1 MFGIRAPTIIAL
13 DTKNL
18 TFLNLHSFLNLL
30 FFYRIVDRK
39 KDLVKLQHGEYI
51 SYGKVEAVLKTCP
64 IVESICLF
72 ADSTRDFVVAVMVP
86 VQAELAKLSDKPAKL
101 AIKDP
106 KVQAEVVKILQNYG
120 INQNLLKVEL
130 PHRSVLPVV

>member
-1 MFGIRAPTIIAL
+1 MPDGTFKII
-13 DTKNL
+13 
-18 TFLNLHSFLNLL
+18 
-30 FFYRIVDRK
+30 DRK

-64 IVESICLF
+64 IVESICLY
-72 ADSTRDFVVAVMVP
+72 ADSTKDYVVAVMVP
-86 VQAELAKLSDKPAKL
+86 VLAELSKISDKPAAQ

-106 KVQAEVVKILQNYG
+106 KVQAEVVKTLQNYG

-130 PHRSVLPVV
+130 PHK